1 MGKTGARLRRRKVG
15 NVFLDSETDCCLDC
29 TMDNIGGG
37 DGETAWL
44 SIVECLTCHTKA
56 AVFKR
61 SHFPPQ
67 RPLAISGG
75 SADGHNWGCS
85 WHLGGRGCKRLS
97 FYSVSTGELL
107 LSYVFLDSY
116 LPRSLCILTQSV
128 QSILCK
134 SPSRTIWKEKD

>member
-15 NVFLDSETDCCLDC
+15 SVFLDSETDCSLDC
-29 TMDNIGGG
+29 RMDNSGGG
-37 DGETAWL
+37 DGETVRL
-44 SIVECLTCHTKA
+44 SIVECLTCRTKA

-85 WHLGGRGCKRLS
+85 WQPGGRGCKRLS

-107 LSYVFLDSY
+107 MSYVFLDSY
-116 LPRSLCILTQSV
+116 LPRSLCVLTQSV

-134 SPSRTIWKEKD
+134 SPSRTI